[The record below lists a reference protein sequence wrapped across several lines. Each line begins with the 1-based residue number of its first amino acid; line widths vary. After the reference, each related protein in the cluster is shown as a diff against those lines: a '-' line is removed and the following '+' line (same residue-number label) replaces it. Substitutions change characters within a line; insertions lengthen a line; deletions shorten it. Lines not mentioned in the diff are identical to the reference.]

1 MVRQKKVQLTFSLLL
16 PVILAFALLPGCKD
30 DAVGPAALPGSQ
42 SSALMSAKYIDVV
55 FSDSGRVEARITSPL
70 INRFSGDNPYI
81 EFPKGFRVMLYDSS
95 MTVETTI
102 TGDYGRRNEVARTME
117 AKGNVVV
124 RNEKKNEQ
132 LNTEILIWDEKNH
145 RIYSDAPVKITTP
158 TQVLYG
164 KGLESN
170 EQFTNYNILQVK
182 GEMTVKQDS
191 L

>member
-1 MVRQKKVQLTFSLLL
+1 MVRQKKVQLTF
-16 PVILAFALLPGCKD
+16 ALLVPVLLASALFSGCKD
-30 DAVGPAALPGSQ
+30 DAVNPALLSGAPAA
-42 SSALMSAKYIDVV
+42 ALMSAKSIDVI
-55 FSDSGRVEARITSPL
+55 FSDSGKVEARITSLL
-70 INRFSGDNPYI
+70 INRYSGDDPYI
-81 EFPKGFRVMLYDSS
+81 EFPRGFKVMLYDSAK
-95 MTVETTI
+95 TIETTI
-102 TGDYGRRNEVARTME
+102 VGDYGRRNELARTME

-158 TQVLYG
+158 SQVLYG

-170 EQFTNYNILQVK
+170 ETFTNYNILHVK